1 MLRIGS
7 CQLFWQSSSQ
17 EGDHLASRDKQGP
30 PVDPGRKQQANVQA
44 KKWKTATEQKFY
56 VESLKRV
63 DNHINQSKRYLC
75 I

>member
-1 MLRIGS
+1 M
-7 CQLFWQSSSQ
+7 
-17 EGDHLASRDKQGP
+17 
-30 PVDPGRKQQANVQA
+30 DPGRKQQANVQA

-63 DNHINQSKRYLC
+63 DNHLNQSKRYLC